1 MDLMVTTGLTTGT
14 HLLELPMKQSISVR
28 TLRLESISQK
38 ITIAFIFM
46 LSVTMFSGCDKPK
59 QSMTPPPPEVVTFDV
74 QPQRIVLMTE
84 LPGRTSAHRIAEIR
98 PQVNG
103 IIQKRLFK
111 EGSDVHQGQELYQ
124 IDPAPFQ
131 AAYDNARASLAK
143 SEAALPAIK
152 SRADRYRGLLAEKA
166 VSQQDFDDR
175 EAALRQAEADIEF
188 WKATLET
195 ARINLHYTRVTAPIS
210 GRIGKSNVTDGALVT
225 AYQQMSLATIQ
236 QIDPIYVDVPQS
248 TTELLKLKSK
258 LEGGQLNI
266 EGKGQRKVQLYLKDG
281 SEYPFNGT
289 LQFRDV
295 TVDPSTGSVIL
306 RIVFPNPDGVLLPGM
321 FVRARVQ
328 EGIAEQ
334 AILVPQ
340 QAVSRDPKGTPSVYV
355 VEQDDRVKMR
365 ILKLDRPIG
374 DKWLVTSGL
383 SAGERVIVEGLQK
396 VRPGAMVKVVPSTP
410 PQSASQ
416 QVTQK
421 PQEKA
426 NPDGATN
433 DDKKAGGI

>member
-59 QSMTPPPPEVVTFDV
+59 QAITPPPPEVVTFAV
-74 QPQRIVLMTE
+74 QPQKIVLMTE

-175 EAALRQAEADIEF
+175 DAALRQAEADIEF

-258 LEGGQLNI
+258 LEEGQLNI

-340 QAVSRDPKGTPSVYV
+340 QSVSRDPKGTPSVYV

-383 SAGERVIVEGLQK
+383 SAGEQVIVEGLQK
-396 VRPGAMVKVVPSTP
+396 VRPGALVKVVPSTP

-421 PQEKA
+421 PQDKA
-426 NPDGATN
+426 NPDGATK

>member
-1 MDLMVTTGLTTGT
+1 
-14 HLLELPMKQSISVR
+14 MKQSISVR
-28 TLRLESISQK
+28 TSRPESISLK
-38 ITIAFIFM
+38 ITIAFFFLM
-46 LSVTMFSGCDKPK
+46 SVTMLSGCDKPK
-59 QSMTPPPPEVVTFDV
+59 QAMTPPPPEVVTFTV
-74 QPQRIVLMTE
+74 QPQKIVLMTE

-152 SRADRYRGLLAEKA
+152 SRAERYRGLLAEKA

-188 WKATLET
+188 WKAALET

-258 LEGGQLNI
+258 LEEGQLNVD
-266 EGKGQRKVQLYLKDG
+266 GKGQRKVQLYLKDG

-334 AILVPQ
+334 AMLVPQ

-383 SAGERVIVEGLQK
+383 AAGERVILEGLQK
-396 VRPGAMVKVVPSTP
+396 VRPGALVKVVPETQ
-410 PQSASQ
+410 PQNVSP

-421 PQEKA
+421 PQDKA
-426 NPDGATN
+426 NPNGAAK